1 MDIIR
6 MDTYK
11 KEYNIQCF
19 EEHVAQ
25 ILSIY
30 CKETNQEDYTKAVIS
45 IPDMNGAKYKAF
57 RQKNWRMLDALEKAK
72 VSYRFAVSKW

>member
-1 MDIIR
+1 MES
-6 MDTYK
+6 YK
-11 KEYNIQCF
+11 KDYNLECF

-45 IPDMNGAKYKAF
+45 VADMNGARYKAF
-57 RQKNWRMLDALEKAK
+57 RQKNWRMLDALGKAK

>member
-1 MDIIR
+1 MDA
-6 MDTYK
+6 YK
-11 KEYNIQCF
+11 KDYNIECF
-19 EEHVAQ
+19 EEHVAE

-45 IPDMNGAKYKAF
+45 VADMNGARYKAF